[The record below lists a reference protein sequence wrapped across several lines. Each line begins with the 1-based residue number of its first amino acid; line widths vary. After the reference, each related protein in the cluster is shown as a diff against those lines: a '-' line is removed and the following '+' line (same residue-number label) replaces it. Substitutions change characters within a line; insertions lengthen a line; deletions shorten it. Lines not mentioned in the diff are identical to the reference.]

1 MMMVQF
7 INLLHIALGHRSEFS
22 QALSNDEWQR
32 LFLIAKKQALLGI
45 TFYAIEHLPAE
56 QRPPRQLLL
65 QWGMHAERIK
75 ERNIFL
81 NSKAIE
87 ISQKFLDDGF
97 RNIILK
103 GQGIA
108 KYYEI
113 SNLGAYRTP
122 GDIDIWFEGSRKE
135 IARYVRGNNHD
146 CKVVYHHVDF
156 PKIDTID
163 IEVHFTPS
171 WMNNFFSNRKLQK
184 FFNSHRDELFSRCVT
199 PIENIP
205 TPSLAFNRIYILIHI
220 YRHLFHEGI
229 GLRQLMDYY
238 FVLRQGVTQDEKK
251 EVVKILQ
258 SLKMCRFTG
267 AIMWILQKVFGM
279 EDKYLLTAP
288 IENDGRFILDEIMKS
303 GNLGL
308 HDTRIIR
315 GRNESSLSHGIRKV
329 KRNFKF
335 VWNYPS
341 EVLWSPLFKIWHLFW
356 RLKYNKHL
364 S

>member
-1 MMMVQF
+1 MMVQF
-7 INLLHIALGHRSEFS
+7 INLLHIALGHKSELS
-22 QALSNDEWQR
+22 QPPTNDEWQR

-75 ERNIFL
+75 ERNTFL
-81 NSKAIE
+81 NSKVIE

-135 IARYVRGNNHD
+135 IATYVRKVNPD
-146 CKVVYHHVDF
+146 CKIVYHHVDF
-156 PKIDTID
+156 PKIDSID

-171 WMNNFFSNRKLQK
+171 WMNSFLTNHKLQK
-184 FFNSHRDELFSRCVT
+184 FFNGHREELFSRCVT

-238 FVLRQGVTQDEKK
+238 FVLRQGFTQDEKK
-251 EVVKILQ
+251 EAVKILQ

-308 HDTRIIR
+308 HDKRIIR

>member
-1 MMMVQF
+1 MITLF
-7 INLLHIALGHRSEFS
+7 ANLLQIALGYRKDFISIPSE
-22 QALSNDEWQR
+22 QEWHQ

-45 TFYAIEHLPAE
+45 TYTAIERIPKE
-56 QRPPRQLLL
+56 QRPPRSLIF
-65 QWGMHAERIK
+65 QWIVEAEHIKRCNEELNIKTVRI
-75 ERNIFL
+75 
-81 NSKAIE
+81 SKA
-87 ISQKFLDDGF
+87 FLKDGF
-97 RNIILK
+97 RNLILK
-103 GQGIA
+103 GQSVA
-108 KYYEI
+108 QYYKI
-113 SNLGAYRTP
+113 KNLDLYRTP
-122 GDIDIWFEGSRKE
+122 GDIDIWLDGSREDIIK
-135 IARYVRGNNHD
+135 YVRGKTTDSNI
-146 CKVVYHHVDF
+146 VYHHMDF
-156 PKIDTID
+156 PKVDGIE

-171 WMNNFFSNRKLQK
+171 WMNSYFTNRKLQF
-184 FFNSHRDELFSRCVT
+184 FFNNHKEELFSRCT
-199 PIENIP
+199 TTLEGIP
-205 TPSLAFNRIYILIHI
+205 TPSIEFNRIYILIHI

-238 FVLRQGVTQDEKK
+238 FVLRQGFTQDEKK

-308 HDTRIIR
+308 HDKRIIR